1 MSLSSALW
9 NLGDRHGR
17 RLTWIYLGGL
27 ALVLLVLG
35 WSPVRDRVFWRVE
48 SAIIRREARWTARL
62 TTGEALLAAGRLEEA
77 QAYLEQLD
85 RRFPAR
91 DVRHGLDKERER
103 LLLALGRTY
112 EALGRRTLA
121 IATYTRLALFDP
133 RNWENHAALAGA
145 HTRLDPNW
153 STPDEAGT
161 ALLELVRI
169 NPNQLQAV
177 TDLATFYF
185 EKPDFGSLVATVE
198 TYLRADLYIRST
210 SVLGASRVEQ
220 ALDVDGTWHRVI
232 LRYPDAPAAPE
243 RFSLPTGGYSAEVRS
258 VTLEPALLVGR
269 PPAEPIVL
277 LPQSVWTGDSV
288 SSPRPGLFQSAG
300 SETSIHVPL
309 PPNLP
314 PIATVE
320 VELRLF
326 KPMRDDLWAL
336 ARRAYRS
343 ILRPQGLDSAA
354 QLLFPREEVR

>member
-9 NLGDRHGR
+9 NLGERHGR
-17 RLTWIYLGGL
+17 RLTWIYLGS
-27 ALVLLVLG
+27 LVLLLLVLAV
-35 WSPVRDRVFWRVE
+35 PYLRHRVFWRVE
-48 SAIIRREARWTARL
+48 SALVAREAQWARRVA
-62 TTGEALLAAGRLEEA
+62 TGEALLAAGRLEEA

-91 DVRHGLDKERER
+91 DVRHALDKERER

-112 EALGRRTLA
+112 EALGRRNLALTTFTTLA
-121 IATYTRLALFDP
+121 TFDP
-133 RNWENHAALAGA
+133 RNWKNHAALAAA

-153 STPDEAGT
+153 STPDEAGL
-161 ALLELVRI
+161 ALMEVLRI
-169 NPNQLQAV
+169 NPNQLEAV

-185 EKPDFGSLVATVE
+185 EKPDFPSLVATID
-198 TYLRADLYIRST
+198 TYLQADLYLMSFPALDT
-210 SVLGASRVEQ
+210 ARVEQ
-220 ALDVDGTWHRVI
+220 VLDVDGQWHRVT
-232 LRYPDAPAAPE
+232 LRYPEAPAAPG

-258 VTLEPALLVGR
+258 VVLKPALHVGR
-269 PPAEPIVL
+269 PPADPIVL
-277 LPQSVWTGDSV
+277 WPQATWTGDSL

-300 SETSIHVPL
+300 SATTIQVPL
-309 PPNLP
+309 PPALP

-343 ILRPQGLDSAA
+343 TLRPQGLDSAA
-354 QLLFPREEVR
+354 QLLFPREEAR

>member
-17 RLTWIYLGGL
+17 RLTWIYLAGL
-27 ALVLLVLG
+27 AAVLLTLG
-35 WSPVRDRVFWRVE
+35 WAPVRNRVFWRVE
-48 SAIIRREARWTARL
+48 SALVAREARWVRRVE
-62 TTGEALLAAGRLEEA
+62 TGEALLAAGRLEDA

-91 DVRHGLDKERER
+91 DQRHALDKERER

-112 EALGRRTLA
+112 EALGRRNLA
-121 IATYTRLALFDP
+121 LATFTRLATFDP
-133 RNWENHAALAGA
+133 RNWKNHEALAGA

-153 STPDEAGT
+153 STPDEAGA
-161 ALLELVRI
+161 ALTELLRI
-169 NPNQLQAV
+169 NPNELQAV

-185 EKPDFGSLVATVE
+185 EKPDFRSLAATVD
-198 TYLRADLYIRST
+198 TYLQADLYFMSFPALD
-210 SVLGASRVEQ
+210 SSPVEQ
-220 ALDVDGTWHRVI
+220 VLEVDGTWHRVR
-232 LRYPDAPAAPE
+232 LQYSDAPAAPG